1 MVTPLEPSEH
11 GGVQSQPS
19 AASHA
24 PRAAHL
30 DAASPFSA
38 SATGASLARRL
49 IESDYLVY
57 MLAITIF
64 VLTCILVPGFTSWSS
79 IKSLLVLA
87 SILGIASLGQTA
99 TMVLGGIDLSIAPML
114 GLSSVIVG
122 RLATAHWAFVLIA
135 LILVLVGST
144 AGLFS
149 GLFSFSLRAP
159 ALLVTLAVGY
169 VLTAVALEINRDSAG
184 GIVPGWVESSVAV
197 NGRTLGIP
205 IPSIVLV
212 WIVAV
217 CLLMILERRLPL
229 MRRIYAAGTNPVAAN
244 LAMINV
250 RALWGVTFAFSGL
263 TAVIAGVFLAG
274 FSGGADVSVG
284 QPYLFLT
291 IAAVVVGGTALT
303 GGSGGQG
310 RTMAGA
316 FVITNLTILLLGLN
330 ISQNYQEVI
339 LGALICGVVAIH
351 GREPHVSS
359 RV

>member
-1 MVTPLEPSEH
+1 MSPLEPTEQ
-11 GGVQSQPS
+11 GGAQGQPS
-19 AASHA
+19 AAVRA
-24 PRAAHL
+24 PEGVRVDPVSTVPWL
-30 DAASPFSA
+30 
-38 SATGASLARRL
+38 ATVVLPVRRL

-57 MLAITIF
+57 VLAVTIF
-64 VLTCILVPGFTSWSS
+64 ALTCILVPGFTSWSS
-79 IKSLLVLA
+79 VKSLLVLT

-99 TMVLGGIDLSIAPML
+99 TMIIGGIDLSIAPML

-122 RLATAHWAFVLIA
+122 RLATAHWAFALIA
-135 LILVLVGST
+135 VVLLLVGAT

-149 GLFSFSLRAP
+149 GLFSFRLRAP

-169 VLTAVALEINRDSAG
+169 ILSAAALEINRDSAG

-197 NGRTLGIP
+197 NGHTLGLP
-205 IPSIVLV
+205 VPSIVVV
-212 WIVAV
+212 WLVAV
-217 CLLMILERRLPL
+217 CLLIVLERRLPL
-229 MRRIYAAGTNPVAAN
+229 MRRIYAAGTNPVAAR

-250 RALWGVTFAFSGL
+250 RALWGVTFAFSGVA
-263 TAVIAGVFLAG
+263 AVVAGVFLAG

-291 IAAVVVGGTALT
+291 IAAVVVGGTTLT
-303 GGSGGQG
+303 GGRGGQG

-330 ISQNYQEVI
+330 VSQNYQEVI

-351 GREPHVSS
+351 GREAHVSS